1 MTVRDRR
8 LAAKRHVAR
17 ALRDASA
24 RCYVELNHD
33 VRRTVLL
40 CSSGRSGSTWLAN
53 VLNYRREYR
62 LLFEPLRRD
71 RVPAASCVR
80 YGHYLPPAEEG
91 AAVGAAVDTV
101 LRGEVRALW
110 ADRYNRARLVRRR
123 LVKEIRA
130 TNLLP
135 WIRARYPEL
144 PVVYLFR
151 HPYDVAASFTR
162 LGWDDHLSEFL
173 VQEELMAALAE
184 HRSLIEDVVATGDA
198 FERHALRWCLENAL
212 PLRLLRRGDAHVV
225 FYEDAVA
232 DPEREL
238 RRLFAYLGKDWDDRV
253 LNSVPVFSQTTF
265 PDRDVEE
272 RRGAGGAR
280 AAELLR
286 AFDLDHLY
294 GIAPGPRLFPD
305 DVLADTR
312 PAATA
317 TRR

>member
-1 MTVRDRR
+1 VTVRDRR

-17 ALRDASA
+17 AVRDASA

-33 VRRTVLL
+33 VGRTVLL

-71 RVPAASCVR
+71 RVPVASCVR
-80 YGHYLPPAEEG
+80 YGQYLPPNVEG
-91 AAVGAAVDTV
+91 GAVGRAVDSV

-110 ADRYNRARLVRRR
+110 ADRYNRTRLVRRR

-135 WIRARYPEL
+135 WIRGRYPEL
-144 PVVYLFR
+144 PLVYLFR
-151 HPYDVAASFTR
+151 HPHAVAASFTR
-162 LGWDDHLSEFL
+162 LGWDDYLSEFL
-173 VQEELMAALAE
+173 VQDELMAALA
-184 HRSLIEDVVATGDA
+184 SQAPLIEDVVATGDA

-212 PLRLLRRGDAHVV
+212 PLRLLRRGDVHVV

-238 RRLFAYLGKDWDDRV
+238 RRLFAYLGKEWDDRV
-253 LNSVPVFSQTTF
+253 LDSVPVFSQTTF
-265 PDRDVEE
+265 PDRDA
-272 RRGAGGAR
+272 AGEHLAASAR
-280 AAELLR
+280 TQELLR
-286 AFDLDHLY
+286 AFDLDRLY
-294 GIAPGPRLFPD
+294 GSEEGPRLSPD
-305 DVLADTR
+305 DVLADPR